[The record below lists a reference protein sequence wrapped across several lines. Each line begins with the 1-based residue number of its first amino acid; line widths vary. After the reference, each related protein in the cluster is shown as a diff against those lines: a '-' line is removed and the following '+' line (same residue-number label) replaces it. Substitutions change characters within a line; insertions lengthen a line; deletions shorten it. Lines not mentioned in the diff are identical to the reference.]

1 MRLSIENKRRLAA
14 GLVLFLVL
22 WPALH
27 HGLVRS
33 HGIDAWRF
41 LGWSMY
47 ASPNAQIRLGLR
59 GFVGERELQ
68 FGVGPKAREAGNRY
82 ALWRANLGEFASAR
96 PLAEA
101 ALEEHPDLD
110 AVDVIVYT
118 RVLERES
125 ARFETIESR
134 LHFERD

>member
-1 MRLSIENKRRLAA
+1 MRVPIERKRRLAA

-33 HGIDAWRF
+33 YGIDPWRF

-47 ASPNAQIRLGLR
+47 AAPNAQVRLGLR
-59 GFVGERELQ
+59 GFVGGRELQ
-68 FGVGPKAREAGNRY
+68 FGVGAKAREAGNRY
-82 ALWRANLGEFASAR
+82 ARWRANVGEFASAR
-96 PLAEA
+96 PLAA
-101 ALEEHPDLD
+101 AAFEEHPDLD
-110 AVDVIVYT
+110 AVDVVIYT
-118 RVLERES
+118 RVLDRES
-125 ARFETIESR
+125 ARFETVESR